1 MLSGANQ
8 DYLFGEITTL
18 TLNHKKVSSK
28 DHFSNECGKAVGLKL
43 GDNLEWTFE
52 VKNYEIIIVVL
63 PKISNIERI

>member
-52 VKNYEIIIVVL
+52 VKTT
-63 PKISNIERI
+63 R